1 MDPITAL
8 VEKVEELLG
17 HTPHP
22 AIVTLP
28 LGAWTVSN
36 LCDGLALA
44 TGDDSFDEAAQISM
58 GIGLL
63 GAAGAIVT
71 GIHDYSKIPQDRPSH
86 DVATTHALGNALV
99 SSLFVASYILRV
111 RASARDEAPSVLSRV
126 LALAGG
132 GLSAYTGY
140 LGGKLVSEYGEGVN
154 PVMDQ
159 LSRAEA
165 RHGDGHPKGRDRL
178 AVGAPLGSMSA

>member
-1 MDPITAL
+1 MDPISAL
-8 VEKVEELLG
+8 VDKTEELLG
-17 HTPHP
+17 HSPHP
-22 AIVTLP
+22 AIVALP

-44 TGDDSFDEAAQISM
+44 TGDDSFDDAAQISM

-71 GIHDYSKIPQDRPSH
+71 GIRDYSKIPQDRPSH
-86 DVATTHALGNALV
+86 DVATAHGLGNALV
-99 SSLFVASYILRV
+99 SSLFVASYIMRA
-111 RASARDEAPSVLSRV
+111 RASARNEPPGTLARV

-132 GLSAYTGY
+132 GLSAYTGW
-140 LGGKLVSEYGEGVN
+140 LGGKLVSEYGEGVK

-159 LSRAEA
+159 LSRAEDQEDSD
-165 RHGDGHPKGRDRL
+165 HSTGRDRL
-178 AVGAPLGSMSA
+178 QAGTPLGSLTV

>member
-8 VEKVEELLG
+8 VDKTEELLG
-17 HTPHP
+17 HSPHP
-22 AIVTLP
+22 AIVSLP

-44 TGDDSFDEAAQISM
+44 TGDDSFDDAAQISM

-63 GAAGAIVT
+63 GAVGAIVT
-71 GIHDYSKIPQDRPSH
+71 GIRDYSKIPKDRPSH

-111 RASARDEAPSVLSRV
+111 RASARDEAPSAVSRV

-132 GLSAYTGY
+132 GLSAYTAW

-165 RHGDGHPKGRDRL
+165 EHEAGHSQGRDRL
-178 AVGAPLGSMSA
+178 VAGTPLGSLPA